1 MIAAEAKM
9 QNARP
14 RSIDEQTEKRAKEAK
29 SEKTRREPKRRQ
41 RKTAQVCAIS
51 PRLGAI
57 RILLLLLHDHQQRSK
72 PAYTH

>member
-29 SEKTRREPKRRQ
+29 SEKTRRN
-41 RKTAQVCAIS
+41 RKGASETAQVCAIS

>member
-14 RSIDEQTEKRAKEAK
+14 RSIDEQKKRAKEAK
-29 SEKTRREPKRRQ
+29 SEKTRRN
-41 RKTAQVCAIS
+41 RKGASETAQVCAIS